1 MKLGI
6 AFSGGG
12 IRGIAHAGVL
22 KAFEENNIIPSMVAG
37 TSSGSFVAVLYSMGF
52 NADEI
57 LKLFKDN
64 AKDLIRIN
72 NLYVYKHFGKYM
84 LKKTLYIQG
93 ITQGDKIEKI
103 YNQLANERN
112 IKKMCDLK
120 LPTVI
125 PSVDL
130 VSEKKFVFSSEKIEK
145 EEYIFDISVGE
156 AVRASSCFPGL
167 FEPVNYKKHIFL
179 DGGILDNIP
188 TNELRKIGAEKII
201 SIKFQSGPIH
211 EKSNLIDILM
221 KTLDIMGEKICEDS
235 INESDFTLDV
245 EVGKVGLLDINKI
258 DECFEK
264 GYQEAIK
271 QIKSIKNIINSD

>member
-52 NADEI
+52 SADEI

-64 AKDLIRIN
+64 AKELVKFN
-72 NLYVYKHFGKYM
+72 NLSIYKHFGKYM

-93 ITQGDKIEKI
+93 ISQGDKIEKI

-112 IKKMCDLK
+112 IKRMCDLK

-145 EEYIFDISVGE
+145 DEYISDISVGE

-167 FEPVNYKKHIFL
+167 FEPVNYRKHIFL

-188 TNELRKIGAEKII
+188 ANELRNIGAEKII
-201 SIKFQSGPIH
+201 SVKFQSGPIH
-211 EKSNLIDILM
+211 KNSNLIDILM
-221 KTLDIMGEKICEDS
+221 KTLDIMGEKICENS
-235 INESDFTLDV
+235 INKSDFILDV
-245 EVGKVGLLDINKI
+245 EVGKIGLLDINKI

-264 GYQEAIK
+264 GYEEAVK
-271 QIKSIKNIINSD
+271 QISSIKKIINSN